1 MSGKYQRNLFCFKVK
16 ELSAN
21 SGICQGKMKCCKNVR
36 EMSENFAF
44 RPDEARMF
52 GPRYIFLAKFIKF
65 PALILS
71 WKFEF
76 MSGKSQGNVREFW
89 SILNV

>member
-1 MSGKYQRNLFCFKVK
+1 MLGKYQRNLFFFKVK
-16 ELSAN
+16 ELSGN
-21 SGICQGKMKCCKNVR
+21 SVICQGKMKCCKNVR
-36 EMSENFAF
+36 EMSENFTF

-65 PALILS
+65 LALILS

>member
-1 MSGKYQRNLFCFKVK
+1 
-16 ELSAN
+16 
-21 SGICQGKMKCCKNVR
+21 MKFCKNVR
-36 EMSENFAF
+36 EMSGNFTF
-44 RPDEARMF
+44 QLDETRMF
-52 GPRYIFLAKFIKF
+52 DPRYIFLAKFIRF

-89 SILNV
+89 SILNVCIYANDTSYKHWL